1 MSKNKRRQTTTT
13 FHHKADS
20 FHIFSYFHSL
30 VDCCWITKMTSGY
43 TTGGIVSSIHQ
54 YTDWS
59 PYPALSGKSGRSCPP
74 DFHPLANK
82 SADETRV
89 PMSSQTI
96 SYIATV
102 FFPISLP
109 FYHRRVLFASQW
121 DKCRIEIRYTL
132 YIVCYHC
139 SFIFFH
145 YSVFVPCSLSVRSE
159 PFTHTIEGVELCGSM
174 GRSKEKDQGS
184 AFCVRPSSV
193 N

>member
-102 FFPISLP
+102 FFPTSLP

-132 YIVCYHC
+132 HSVLSLLFYFLSLFRFC
-139 SFIFFH
+139 
-145 YSVFVPCSLSVRSE
+145 SVFSERQVRA
-159 PFTHTIEGVELCGSM
+159 FHTYHWRCRVMWING
-174 GRSKEKDQGS
+174 EK
-184 AFCVRPSSV
+184 
-193 N
+193 